1 MPLYHL
7 RINDGRQVRSDISVD
22 RPTRDAAWAALT
34 HVCGNLIPDVTRTL
48 DQNGEWQIEL
58 LDQTQKPLGRIR
70 LVAECVD

>member
-1 MPLYHL
+1 M
-7 RINDGRQVRSDISVD
+7 GRADPCLS
-22 RPTRDAAWAALT
+22 
-34 HVCGNLIPDVTRTL
+34 NLIPDVTRTL